1 MIVFKEDTN
10 PKKEQRHVLIAFLDV
25 ISLVRKPQIV
35 STARKVKHRQKLGEK
50 MAVIFALLDVIKP
63 MQQLLR
69 ASIAFLVNFR
79 TPL

>member
-10 PKKEQRHVLIAFLDV
+10 PKKEQRRVLIAFLDV
-25 ISLVRKPQIV
+25 INLVRKPQIA
-35 STARKVKHRQKLGEK
+35 SIAKKAKHRRKSEEK

-63 MQQLLR
+63 IQQLLR